1 MKRAVSGINTWRVVN
16 QLARDFDLNRS
27 QKEPKE
33 EEEEKREEEEDERFG
48 KRSGGKLWLEVEWE
62 ELNIE
67 KKNY

>member
-33 EEEEKREEEEDERFG
+33 EEEEKREEEE
-48 KRSGGKLWLEVEWE
+48 E
-62 ELNIE
+62 ELEEGRMRGLGRGVEE
-67 KKNY
+67 KCGWRWSGRN